1 MKLLAAAWDL
11 EIGSTEKMVLM
22 CLCDHANAEGAC
34 WPSVARICRK
44 TSKSERTVQAALKW
58 LREAGYFTVERQRG
72 PTPLYRLD
80 PSKLRTPADVTP
92 PQHPRRAPAKA
103 APEPSG
109 NPQDSD
115 SARGLDD
122 GDAGEG
128 MPARAAS
135 LPPPS
140 RDAASTSS
148 SSEEPALIITR
159 SFRAGSS
166 LSKTEVEKAAEPPFL
181 DTPSRQAR
189 SLLEARGGEGD
200 AVPIARGG
208 EEVEAAPTRSDA
220 AAAPGIARRAR
231 GKAQARFALPGW
243 VPAEPWEA
251 FVEMRRETGHKLT
264 DRAKR
269 LAVAELERLRD
280 AGEDP
285 GAVLDQSTLRA
296 WRGLFAVT
304 RADRWGRGRPDPHG
318 ESWRGGYGAGRGA
331 HPAAQ
336 RAAGAPVRT
345 PLPVTAD
352 GRVTREG
359 SIRALIERAALY
371 RKIGR
376 EDDAREAERDAAR
389 LRCAPP
395 AGESTLEGRGG
406 VAASAAGA
414 GPADR
419 AGVPDRRPASSAGGM
434 PDHGPANGGGGVPDP
449 SGASNAGSVPDHG
462 PANSAGRGA

>member
-1 MKLLAAAWDL
+1 MSIALLAAAWDL

-220 AAAPGIARRAR
+220 AAAPGAPRRAR

-304 RADRWGRGRPDPHG
+304 RADRWARGRPDPHG

-336 RAAGAPVRT
+336 RAAGATVRT

-359 SIRALIERAALY
+359 SIHALIERAALY

-395 AGESTLEGRGG
+395 AGAAMAEGRGG
-406 VAASAAGA
+406 GAESAAGS

-434 PDHGPANGGGGVPDP
+434 PDHGPANGGGG
-449 SGASNAGSVPDHG
+449 GPDHG
-462 PANSAGRGA
+462 PANNVGRGA